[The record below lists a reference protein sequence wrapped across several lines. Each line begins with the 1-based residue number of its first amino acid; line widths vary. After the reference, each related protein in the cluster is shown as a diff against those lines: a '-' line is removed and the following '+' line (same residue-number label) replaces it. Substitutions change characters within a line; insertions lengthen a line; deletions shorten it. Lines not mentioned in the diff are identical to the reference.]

1 MLPSFLLA
9 ETHGPIE
16 PLIFSSL
23 EHFTSSVALKAILN
37 SPLMSLLKTRWYVCL
52 KRLELKESPMTML
65 PPVMLQQARISSSPV
80 WSRLQLKESPMTM
93 LPPVML

>member
-37 SPLMSLLKTRWYVCL
+37 SPL
-52 KRLELKESPMTML
+52 TML

-80 WSRLQLKESPMTM
+80 WSRLQ
-93 LPPVML
+93 V